1 MATTSTGITVTFDG
15 LTFSQV
21 TGLSWDFA
29 TGMPVSRSVGPGSAY
44 TPEAGQV
51 TIESLGG
58 AATYKYGTRGTVSI
72 QGGGMNLT
80 YTGVLLGTTATASI
94 NGVTKYKH
102 VIKLIA

>member
-1 MATTSTGITVTFDG
+1 MAIASTNIIVSFDG
-15 LTFSQV
+15 LTFGSV
-21 TGLSWDFA
+21 TGLSWDYA
-29 TGMPVSRSVGPGSAY
+29 TGMPISRQTGAGSSY

-58 AATYKYGTRGTVSI
+58 AATHKYGIRGTVFIS
-72 QGGGMNLT
+72 GGGMNLT
-80 YTGVLLGTTATASI
+80 YTGVLLGTTATASL